1 MFTVLMITPQ
11 HEELSLVSVEDNPIA
26 LDYCLGPHSSGL
38 RTGDGGSD
46 QNSALTLEG
55 GPGNT

>member
-1 MFTVLMITPQ
+1 MTTPQ
-11 HEELSLVSVEDNPIA
+11 HEELSLVSVEDNLIA

-38 RTGDGGSD
+38 RTGDGVSD